1 MHRAPMKDQSPL
13 ELNSAPVTRWALLRP
28 FRPSGQC
35 RVDISSR
42 ASSQGRSDAER
53 LALIVWILL
62 LGPLLL
68 PLSAPAQ
75 QQLPEEKVVVT
86 ANAYPVPF
94 ENLSRTV
101 AVFTRQDIEKLPAKS
116 IADVLAHATAL
127 DLRPR
132 TPFGGQAD
140 ISVRGAGFSQAL
152 ILVDGVRIND
162 SQTAHHNADFPVQ
175 LQEVERIEVMPGAGS
190 SLYGA
195 DAFGGTI
202 NIVTRRDPE
211 SVRASFG
218 AGQHGLVEGAGSA
231 SFRSGS
237 VRQSI
242 NVSGSRSSGFE
253 YDRDSRTVSIN
264 GRTGIGPGLSI
275 FASHVNKEFGAN
287 GFYGPAPSR
296 EWTNQTMV
304 SVEHNRTL
312 RPGAKAEFQAHYRTH
327 GDRFLY
333 DQRTP
338 GLFENRHRT
347 HAAGATVKLQ
357 RILSSQVTLA
367 LGGEAGGDWIRSTN
381 LGNHSYT
388 RMSVFGEMQWRP
400 SKTASLYPG
409 LRIDYY
415 SSFGAAVSPSVSGS
429 WWIQPRVRVR
439 SSGGRAFRI
448 PSFTERYY
456 RDPNHQADPQLKP
469 ERAWSAELG
478 TDVIPAKEWMLSLT
492 VFTRRESDVIDWVR
506 SFRPEIGNDKWRTAN
521 IRKLH
526 TSGLELGIERSL
538 GAEAGFSVRYS
549 RISSD
554 PGSVDYVSK
563 YVLDYAR
570 DLWSGSAFFPIPFSF
585 RYRQSVNYKRRADG
599 RSYWLLDNRLER
611 DFSIFTA
618 SIECSNLLNERYQE
632 VLGVNMPGRWFS
644 MTLRTR

>member
-1 MHRAPMKDQSPL
+1 MH
-13 ELNSAPVTRWALLRP
+13 SAPPTRWAFLRAFLP
-28 FRPSGQC
+28 VNPC
-35 RVDISSR
+35 AV
-42 ASSQGRSDAER
+42 
-53 LALIVWILL
+53 LL
-62 LGPLLL
+62 LTPLLFAV
-68 PLSAPAQ
+68 PACAQ

-101 AVFTRQDIEKLPAKS
+101 AVFTREDIEKLPAKS
-116 IADVLAHATAL
+116 IVDVLAYATAL

-132 TPFGGQAD
+132 APFGGQAD
-140 ISVRGAGFSQAL
+140 ISLRGAGFSQVL

-175 LQEVERIEVMPGAGS
+175 LHEVERIEVMPGAGS
-190 SLYGA
+190 SIYGA

-211 SVRASFG
+211 SARASVG
-218 AGQHGLVEGAGSA
+218 AGQHGLMEGAGSV
-231 SFRSGS
+231 SVRSGS

-242 NVSGSRSSGFE
+242 SVSGSRSSGFE
-253 YDRDSRTVSIN
+253 YDRDFRTLSIN
-264 GRTGIGPGLSI
+264 GRTGIGAGLSV

-296 EWTNQTMV
+296 EWTNQTLV
-304 SVEHNRTL
+304 SVEHHRTL
-312 RPGAKAEFQAHYRTH
+312 APGMKADIQGHYRTH

-338 GLFENRHRT
+338 DMFENRHRT
-347 HAAGATVKLQ
+347 HAAGATAKLQ
-357 RILSSQVTLA
+357 RTLSSQVALA

-381 LGNHSYT
+381 LGDHSYAQT
-388 RMSVFGEMQWRP
+388 SAFTELQWVP
-400 SKTASLYPG
+400 SKTASIYPG

-429 WWIQPRVRVR
+429 WWIQPRIRAR
-439 SSGGRAFRI
+439 ASAGRAFRI
-448 PSFTERYY
+448 PSFTELYY
-456 RDPNHQADPQLKP
+456 RDPNHQADSQLKP

-478 TDVIPAKEWMLSLT
+478 ADVIPAKEWMFSLT

-506 SFRPEIGNDKWRTAN
+506 SSRAEKWRTAN

-526 TSGLELGIERSL
+526 TSGLEVGIERSL
-538 GAEAGFSVRYS
+538 GADAGFSVRYS

-554 PGSVDYVSK
+554 PGPVNYISK

-570 DLWSGSAFFPIPFSF
+570 DLWSGSAFFPIPFSL

-599 RSYWLLDNRLER
+599 RCYWLLDNRLER
-611 DFSIFTA
+611 DFSKFTA
-618 SIECSNLLNERYQE
+618 SIEFSNLLNERYQE
-632 VLGVNMPGRWFS
+632 VLGINMPGRWFS
-644 MTLRTR
+644 MTVRTR